1 MLKLAGTDGKRYYS
15 WSLDP
20 GSYILGRK
28 PECDFSVTDKTVS
41 RNHARIEVDS
51 ASGTC
56 KVVDLGSHN
65 GTTVNG
71 NRITE
76 ATLKAGDQI
85 MFGSTEFRMAEGDD
99 AETRPDHRTA
109 VVLTE
114 NDPGKSVYL
123 SINEAL
129 KPLPSKITER
139 PDLIPALFDMAKM
152 LVLPEPKEIML
163 QRSLEMIA
171 RLIQAERLAVLFVS
185 EDQEEIYPMAVLKP
199 GGRDPGA
206 FNLSRTIVNE
216 IMANKNAIL
225 ICDAR
230 EDPRFAEQKSIIMSE
245 LRSAMAVPLF
255 DQDRVHGILYVDTTN
270 PMHQYN
276 DDHLRVLATFGNLI
290 ASRLLNYEL
299 LSEREEKQ
307 VIEAEMKRA
316 ASIQKKLLSQPAPSV
331 EGYRIR
337 AFQEPSRSVGGD
349 LYDVTILPDGRLF
362 FVVADVSGKG
372 MGAAML
378 MSNILASL
386 RILYNEEKFE
396 LCPVVERV
404 SAQLLASSE
413 QEDFATLF
421 CGAIDPA
428 TGETR
433 YVNCGH
439 NAPLLVRADG
449 SFEHLAPS
457 GIMIGAFPGMTW
469 SEAST
474 VLGDGDLI
482 FMFSDGV
489 TEAEG
494 DEGMYGEER
503 TEKLII
509 EHRAESPDDI
519 AGRLVRALESFRG
532 DNPQSDDITLLII
545 KKAGQ

>member
-1 MLKLAGTDGKRYYS
+1 MLKLVGTDGKRYYS
-15 WSLDP
+15 WPLDP
-20 GSYILGRK
+20 GQYVLGRK

-41 RNHARIEVDS
+41 RNHARIEI
-51 ASGTC
+51 AQPEGPC
-56 KVVDLGSHN
+56 KVFDLGSHN

-71 NRITE
+71 ERITE
-76 ATLKAGDQI
+76 ATLRVGDKV
-85 MFGSTEFRMAEGDD
+85 MFGSTEFRVAEGDEAD
-99 AETRPDHRTA
+99 ALPESRTS
-109 VVLTE
+109 VVLSE
-114 NDPGKSVYL
+114 NDPQKSVYL

-129 KPLPSKITER
+129 KPLPSKVTER

-163 QRSLEMIA
+163 QRSLEMIS
-171 RLIQAERLAVLFVS
+171 RIIRAERLAVLFVS

-216 IMANKNAIL
+216 IMAGKNAIL
-225 ICDAR
+225 ICDAQ

-245 LRSAMAVPLF
+245 LRSAIAVPLF
-255 DQDRVHGILYVDTTN
+255 DQDRVHGILYVDTNN
-270 PMHQYN
+270 PMHQYS

-316 ASIQKKLLSQPAPSV
+316 ASIQKKLLTRKPPV
-331 EGYRIR
+331 PNGYQIC

-349 LYDVTILPDGRLF
+349 LYDITTLPDGRLF

-386 RILYNEEKFE
+386 RILYDGDTFD
-396 LCPVVERV
+396 LLSVVERV

-421 CGAIDPA
+421 CGAIEPA
-428 TGETR
+428 TGAMK
-433 YVNCGH
+433 YINCGH
-439 NAPLLVRADG
+439 NSPLLVRSDG
-449 SFEHLAPS
+449 SHEHLEPS
-457 GIMIGAFPGMTW
+457 GIMVGAFPGITW
-469 SEAST
+469 TESST
-474 VLGDGDLI
+474 VLGEGDLI

-489 TEAEG
+489 TEAVG
-494 DEGMYGEER
+494 DDGMYGEDR
-503 TEKLII
+503 TEALVID
-509 EHRAESPDDI
+509 HRAESPDEV
-519 AGRLVRALESFRG
+519 AGRLVRDLEEFRG

-545 KKAGQ
+545 KKAGH